1 MTRNY
6 KSSYKYFLF
15 FLLFNCIGSAFAY
28 SDEFNAYFICHP
40 HPEGINF
47 GLAFED
53 GEVTQL
59 GIDNFNFIV
68 VDTADAAK
76 AGDVKLADDV
86 TPEKAKRAQHTPPI
100 KRADAALS
108 ILIVCSRAI
117 AKYPRQNTISIIVV
131 IVIIFIFEG
140 KLLLME
146 MQNQNYVS

>member
-28 SDEFNAYFICHP
+28 SDDFNAYFICHP

-68 VDTADAAK
+68 DYK
-76 AGDVKLADDV
+76 ERFKLL
-86 TPEKAKRAQHTPPI
+86 EKKNIKWLNLTLDLKSHNLILGKMENQLANCKRLENLELLLKSLKETLHQEMQ
-100 KRADAALS
+100 K
-108 ILIVCSRAI
+108 
-117 AKYPRQNTISIIVV
+117 NTI
-131 IVIIFIFEG
+131 
-140 KLLLME
+140 
-146 MQNQNYVS
+146 

>member
-15 FLLFNCIGSAFAY
+15 FLLFNSIGSAFAY
-28 SDEFNAYFICHP
+28 SDDFNAYFICHP

-68 VDTADAAK
+68 DYK
-76 AGDVKLADDV
+76 ERFKLL
-86 TPEKAKRAQHTPPI
+86 EKKNI
-100 KRADAALS
+100 KWLNLTLDLKS
-108 ILIVCSRAI
+108 HNLILGKMENQLANCKKLENLELLLKSLNETLHQEMQ
-117 AKYPRQNTISIIVV
+117 KNTI
-131 IVIIFIFEG
+131 
-140 KLLLME
+140 
-146 MQNQNYVS
+146 